1 MRKAIEKIKKF
12 VAGMGDANRKHAP
25 EMKVHSDF
33 TGCFLR
39 DIPASYSILIKA

>member
-12 VAGMGDANRKHAP
+12 VAGMGHADRKDALK
-25 EMKVHSDF
+25 MKAHSDF
-33 TGCFLR
+33 AGYFLR